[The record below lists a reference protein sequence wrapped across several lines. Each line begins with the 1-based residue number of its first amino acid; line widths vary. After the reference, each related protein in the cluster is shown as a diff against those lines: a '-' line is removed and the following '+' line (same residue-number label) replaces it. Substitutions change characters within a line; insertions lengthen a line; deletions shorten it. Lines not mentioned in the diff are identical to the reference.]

1 MKLAAWTRPSYSFGS
16 RPRYS
21 GTRGVAD
28 HHAPAEVSSLLQG
41 PPIGVPLRLLQGLKQ
56 AEQNTE
62 VLLQKALGHV
72 RLSR

>member
-1 MKLAAWTRPSYSFGS
+1 ML
-16 RPRYS
+16 S
-21 GTRGVAD
+21 GRGRGLRVA
-28 HHAPAEVSSLLQG
+28 AEVSSLLQG
-41 PPIGVPLRLLQGLKQ
+41 PPIGVPLRLLQGLQQ